1 MCPYFSLWHVSCVLV
16 SCVYR
21 YALECVFVF
30 SSWFILSCKIL
41 IMWYMQPP
49 PHPGFW
55 CVVLLYTSSVVHL
68 RCFTLPDVCRYPP
81 VDGPDLFY
89 ISGCHWRQVVH
100 KTLDRRGRI
109 WGCLKKKWQK
119 NRKQL
124 IPLLTIIL
132 KGGWMATNLYQS
144 YLSWTFFGRKLL
156 IIKDINTCIS
166 LKQNPN
172 N

>member
-1 MCPYFSLWHVSCVLV
+1 MCPYFSLWHVSCVLE

-21 YALECVFVF
+21 YALECVFVYL
-30 SSWFILSCKIL
+30 SWFILSCKIL

-49 PHPGFW
+49 PPGFW
-55 CVVLLYTSSVVHL
+55 CVVLVYTCYTSVVHL

-109 WGCLKKKWQK
+109 WGCLKKKMAEKSQAVDSTF
-119 NRKQL
+119 NNYFEGRLDGHQF
-124 IPLLTIIL
+124 IPVISIL
-132 KGGWMATNLYQS
+132 NIFW
-144 YLSWTFFGRKLL
+144 
-156 IIKDINTCIS
+156 
-166 LKQNPN
+166 P
-172 N
+172 

>member
-1 MCPYFSLWHVSCVLV
+1 MCPYFSLWHVSCVLE

-49 PHPGFW
+49 PPRFLMRCATLHLKCCTSEVFHLTW
-55 CVVLLYTSSVVHL
+55 CLPLSTCRWPWPFLHQWLSLAPSSSQDSWPTRPHL
-68 RCFTLPDVCRYPP
+68 RV
-81 VDGPDLFY
+81 
-89 ISGCHWRQVVH
+89 SE
-100 KTLDRRGRI
+100 
-109 WGCLKKKWQK
+109 KKWQK

-132 KGGWMATNLYQS
+132 KGGWMNTNLYQS

>member
-1 MCPYFSLWHVSCVLV
+1 MCPYFSLWHVSCVLESGMHLSV
-16 SCVYR
+16 FLYSQVGLFFLVKYWSCGI
-21 YALECVFVF
+21 CN
-30 SSWFILSCKIL
+30 
-41 IMWYMQPP
+41 P

-81 VDGPDLFY
+81 VDSPDLFY
-89 ISGCHWRQVVH
+89 IIGCHWRQEVH

-132 KGGWMATNLYQS
+132 KGGWMGIGHQFIPVIS
-144 YLSWTFFGRKLL
+144 ILSIFW
-156 IIKDINTCIS
+156 
-166 LKQNPN
+166 P
-172 N
+172 